1 MQADARHCA
10 LSGARG
16 FTLIEVLIA
25 LAFLAIGMSAII
37 ATVGASIRNAA
48 ELQSTTYAHWVA
60 MNELTTLRL
69 SITWPDTGSQSGSA
83 ELAGQKWNWQMQ
95 ISTTPDPDLR
105 RVDVTVSS
113 ALAPG
118 TAVASVTGF
127 IGHPLAAA
135 PASAPMASG
144 PAAAGIPP

>member
-1 MQADARHCA
+1 MRADT
-10 LSGARG
+10 LSRTRRRTRG

-25 LAFLAIGMSAII
+25 VAFLAIGMSAII

-48 ELQSTTYAHWVA
+48 NLQNETYAHWVA

-69 SITWPDTGSQSGSA
+69 ALAWPETGDQKGNS
-83 ELAGQKWNWQMQ
+83 ELAGQKWVWQAK

-113 ALAPG
+113 ALAPD
-118 TAVASVTGF
+118 TAITSVTGF
-127 IGHPLAAA
+127 IGRPATSTAA
-135 PASAPMASG
+135 PVPLPPANSG
-144 PAAAGIPP
+144 VP

>member
-1 MQADARHCA
+1 MRADISTRMHQR
-10 LSGARG
+10 ARG

-48 ELQSTTYAHWVA
+48 DLQSETYAHWVA

-69 SITWPDTGSQSGSA
+69 ALTWPETGEQKGNS
-83 ELAGQKWNWQMQ
+83 ELAGQKWNWQAK
-95 ISTTPDPDLR
+95 ISTTADPDLR
-105 RVDVTVSS
+105 RVDVSVSS

-118 TAVASVTGF
+118 TPITSVTGF
-127 IGHPLAAA
+127 IGRPLT
-135 PASAPMASG
+135 SAPSSTPLLPTASG
-144 PAAAGIPP
+144 APPQ